1 MLLVCF
7 CAVSFSFFCC
17 CLLIYFYHVSASY
30 FAYRCCIAVNR
41 SKACMLRVVRAT
53 EGRSLTSLPFKTHLP
68 HHTASY
74 AVSWV
79 HLGSR
84 KWDWEG
90 EWEWGG
96 GGEAGGRVSDLWAG
110 SSGPGCTYFACW
122 EPIKRWRWAHALHCG
137 KACDTLVFFC
147 NWWFV
152 SVSFGVL
159 VGGYRPFLGARCF
172 D

>member
-1 MLLVCF
+1 
-7 CAVSFSFFCC
+7 
-17 CLLIYFYHVSASY
+17 
-30 FAYRCCIAVNR
+30 
-41 SKACMLRVVRAT
+41 MLRVVCAT
-53 EGRSLTSLPFKTHLP
+53 EGHSLTSLPFKACLP

-90 EWEWGG
+90 EWEWGGG

-137 KACDTLVFFC
+137 KACDTLVFFLQLVVC
-147 NWWFV
+147 FCFIRGSCGQLQNFSWCSMIW
-152 SVSFGVL
+152 SESSFRAWCVKVTEVMTDL
-159 VGGYRPFLGARCF
+159 WETSPCVINEIKSFLRIN
-172 D
+172 DIR